1 MHLPSFEH
9 LEPRSL
15 EEALGFLAEHKE
27 QAKIIAGG
35 TELLMSMKH
44 GLLTPAYLVNLKA
57 VPELNFVSEDD
68 GRLRIGALT
77 RLSTLP
83 KTPAVQER
91 FPVLAQAA
99 EMVAAPPLQAMGTVA
114 GNLCLNTRCF
124 YYNQSSFWRQA
135 RGACYKTG
143 GDRCHVVKGGKRCLA
158 TYQGDMAPALIA
170 LGATLRVVSKG
181 SEREI
186 PLAELYTGK
195 GRRPLALEPDEIVA
209 EVRVPAPVDGM
220 AGDYQKLR
228 LRGSL
233 DFPLAGAAAVLGRDG
248 AGVCNRARV
257 VLTAVGTGPLTVEK
271 ATQLLEGQQVT
282 ENLVAQSAEAAY
294 EAARPANN
302 VGSDASY
309 RRKMV
314 RVLTRRAI
322 LNAWGKE

>member
-1 MHLPSFEH
+1 MNLPSFEH
-9 LEPRSL
+9 LEPRTL
-15 EEALGFLAEHKE
+15 KEALGFLAEHKE

-35 TELLMSMKH
+35 TELLVSMKH
-44 GLLTPAYLVNLKA
+44 GLLAPAHLVNLKA
-57 VPELNFVSEDD
+57 VPELDHVSEDD
-68 GRLRIGALT
+68 GGLRMGALA

-83 KTPAVQER
+83 QTLAVQNR
-91 FPVLAQAA
+91 FPILAQAA

-170 LGATLRVVSKG
+170 LGATLRVVSTG

-195 GRRPLALEPDEIVA
+195 GKRPLALKPEEIVA
-209 EVRVPAPVDGM
+209 EVRVPAPVDGL

-228 LRGSL
+228 FRGSL
-233 DFPLAGAAAVLGRDG
+233 DFPLAGVAAVLGRNR

-257 VLTAVGTGPLTVEK
+257 VLTAVGTGPLVVEE

-282 ENLVAQSAEAAY
+282 EGLVGQAAEAAY

-309 RRKMV
+309 RRRMV

>member
-1 MHLPSFEH
+1 MRLPSFEH

-15 EEALGFLAEHKE
+15 EEALGFLAKHKE

-35 TELLMSMKH
+35 TELLVCMKH
-44 GLLTPAYLVNLKA
+44 GLLAPAYLVNLKA
-57 VPELNFVSEDD
+57 VRELDFVSEDD
-68 GRLRIGALT
+68 GGLRIGALT
-77 RLSTLP
+77 RLSTLSE
-83 KTPAVQER
+83 TPAVRER
-91 FPVLAQAA
+91 FPVVAQAA

-158 TYQGDMAPALIA
+158 TYQGDIAPALIA
-170 LGATLRVVSKG
+170 LGATLRMVSNG

-209 EVRVPAPVDGM
+209 EVRVPAPFDGM

-228 LRGSL
+228 LRGSM
-233 DFPLAGAAAVLGRDG
+233 DFPLAGAAAVLSRNGS
-248 AGVCNRARV
+248 GVCSRARV
-257 VLTAVGTGPLTVEK
+257 ALTAVGTGPLVVEE

-282 ENLVAQSAEAAY
+282 EDLVAQAAEAAY
-294 EAARPANN
+294 EAARPASN

-322 LNAWGKE
+322 LNAWRKE

>member
-15 EEALGFLAEHKE
+15 EEALTFLAEHKE

-35 TELLMSMKH
+35 TELLVSMKH
-44 GLLTPAYLVNLKA
+44 GLLTPAHLINLKA
-57 VPELNFVSEDD
+57 VPELDFISEDD
-68 GRLRIGALT
+68 GGLRIGALT
-77 RLSTLP
+77 RLTTLP
-83 KTPAVQER
+83 ETPAVRER

-99 EMVAAPPLQAMGTVA
+99 EMVAAPQLQAMGTVA

-158 TYQGDMAPALIA
+158 TFQGDMAPALIA
-170 LGATLRVVSKG
+170 LSATLRVASTG
-181 SEREI
+181 GERDI
-186 PLAELYTGK
+186 PLAELYTGRGK
-195 GRRPLALEPDEIVA
+195 QPLALEPDEIVA
-209 EVRVPAPVDGM
+209 EVRVPAPVDGI

-228 LRGSL
+228 LRGSM
-233 DFPLAGAAAVLGRDG
+233 DFPLAGVAAVLSRNG

-257 VLTAVGTGPLTVEK
+257 ALTAVGTGPLVVEE
-271 ATQLLEGQQVT
+271 ATQLLEGHQVT
-282 ENLVAQSAEAAY
+282 DGLVAQAAEAAY
-294 EAARPANN
+294 EAARPVDN
-302 VGSDASY
+302 VGSDATY